1 MGAVVLIFIRLA
13 LWLVF
18 LTTVCVRIMLWYQ
31 LVEEVERDLP
41 LKERF
46 TASVLGLSTLN
57 TWRIWKRHRQLYP
70 LSKLRR
76 KLAFCE
82 AAVPLS
88 LIAFFASLG
97 GSAGA
102 LK

>member
-1 MGAVVLIFIRLA
+1 MIVVFIRLA

-18 LTTVCVRIMLWYQ
+18 LTTACVRIMLWLQ
-31 LVEEVERDLP
+31 LVDEAERDLP
-41 LKERF
+41 PKERF
-46 TASVLGLSTLN
+46 TASVFGLGKQN
-57 TWRIWKRHRQLYP
+57 TWRMLKRHRKLYP
-70 LSKLRR
+70 ESKLRR
-76 KLAFCE
+76 KLAYFE

-88 LIAFFASLG
+88 LIAFMASLA

>member
-1 MGAVVLIFIRLA
+1 VIVVFIRLA

-18 LTTVCVRIMLWYQ
+18 LTTACVRIMLWLQ
-31 LVEEVERDLP
+31 LVDEAERDLP

-46 TASVLGLSTLN
+46 TASVLGLSMLN
-57 TWRIWKRHRQLYP
+57 TRRIWKRHRQLYP
-70 LSKLRR
+70 VSKLRR
-76 KLAFCE
+76 KLAYCE